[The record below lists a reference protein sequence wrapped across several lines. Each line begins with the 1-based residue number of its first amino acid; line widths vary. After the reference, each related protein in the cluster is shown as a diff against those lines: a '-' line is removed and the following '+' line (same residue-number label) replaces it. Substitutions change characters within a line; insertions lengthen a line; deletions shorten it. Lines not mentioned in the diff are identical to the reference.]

1 MNNKKPRRSIFYYYG
16 MTLIFVMLLNVLVF
30 PGILKKQT
38 VEISYSKFPGHVV
51 DDGQLALGHLHD
63 VLDDDLAL
71 LNALVDALAGGAV
84 DVHALDTLVHI
95 VLGQGLDALRA
106 DVALVVV
113 AGVECGNNASV
124 LVQIAHDEIPLS
136 NFTADDRLNVG
147 HPDGDGRMPAGAMLK
162 PLLAGSLPCLCFHHS
177 R

>member
-51 DDGQLALGHLHD
+51 DDGQLTLSNLHD
-63 VLDDDLAL
+63 VLNDDLAL
-71 LNALVDALAGGAV
+71 FYVLVDALTGGAV
-84 DVHALDTLVHI
+84 DVNALDTLVHI
-95 VLGQGLDALRA
+95 VLGQCLDALGT
-106 DVALVVV
+106 DVALVVI

-124 LVQIAHDEIPLS
+124 LVQIAHFNLPLS
-136 NFTADDRLNVG
+136 ND
-147 HPDGDGRMPAGAMLK
+147 
-162 PLLAGSLPCLCFHHS
+162 SW
-177 R
+177 